1 MQQGFFSIQQTCPK
15 CQGNGTVIT
24 DPCTD
29 CHGLGRKSKTKTL
42 SIKVPPGVDNGDRIR
57 LSGEGEAGKNGGP
70 TGDLYVEINVAP
82 HKIFE
87 REGADI
93 SCDIPISILTATLGG
108 DIEMPTLKGNVS
120 VKVPPGTQSGKV
132 FRLKGMGVT
141 TARNKMVGDLYAT
154 ILVETPINLSNKQK
168 DILKE
173 FYSSIEKGGKK
184 HSPRHSGWLSSVK
197 NFFEKIAS

>member
-1 MQQGFFSIQQTCPK
+1 
-15 CQGNGTVIT
+15 
-24 DPCTD
+24 
-29 CHGLGRKSKTKTL
+29 
-42 SIKVPPGVDNGDRIR
+42 
-57 LSGEGEAGKNGGP
+57 
-70 TGDLYVEINVAP
+70 
-82 HKIFE
+82 
-87 REGADI
+87 
-93 SCDIPISILTATLGG
+93 
-108 DIEMPTLKGNVS
+108 MPTLKGNVS

-168 DILKE
+168 DLLKE